1 MFCRAAHGRN
11 ILLAWPLVAQ
21 SFPNGKASLH
31 ERWLNLFYL
40 RGGTIAQTID
50 LDVPVKAA
58 QVPMF
63 TERERL
69 HSCRNS
75 VDGM

>member
-31 ERWLNLFYL
+31 ERCLNLFYL

-58 QVPMF
+58 QVQMF

-75 VDGM
+75 VWC